1 MKISILGCGWLGL
14 PLGSYLASKDYE
26 VWGTTTSP
34 EKIELLQNADIQP
47 ILLNFRPEADGDVS
61 TLLNSDVLI
70 ISIPPRAGKQGN
82 DFHPQQIKYLL
93 KSLSNFPGKILY
105 ISSTSVYPDT
115 NSVISEEGP
124 VLSDHPLLE
133 AEALLQQ
140 SAIPVTIL
148 RCGGLMGYDRI
159 AGKYFIG
166 KTVETGEVPV
176 NFVHR
181 DDVISIIE
189 RILKQQAWDEIFNV
203 VAPEHPRRKAVYERN
218 AQDHGWQAPTFVNPP
233 QPLSYKIISSE
244 KIQRVL
250 SYHFSY
256 SNPLD
261 FK

>member
-14 PLGSYLASKDYE
+14 PLGSYLSSKGYE

-34 EKIELLQNADIQP
+34 EKINLLEEAHIQP
-47 ILLNFRPEADGDVS
+47 VLLNFKPEPEGNISA
-61 TLLNSDVLI
+61 LLDAEVLL

-93 KSLSNFPGKILY
+93 KNLSNFRGKILY

-115 NSVISEEGP
+115 NSIITEEGP
-124 VLSDHPLLE
+124 VLPDHPLLE
-133 AEALLQQ
+133 AEHLLQQ
-140 SAIPVTIL
+140 SSIPVTIL

-181 DDVISIIE
+181 DDVIHIIE
-189 RILKQQAWDEIFNV
+189 NCIEQSAWGEIFNV
-203 VAPEHPRRKAVYERN
+203 VAPEHPLRRAVYDRN
-218 AQDHGWQAPTFVNPP
+218 ARDHRWQAPTFVNPQ
-233 QPLSYKIISSE
+233 QPLPFKIISSE

-250 SYHFSY
+250 SYRFVFP
-256 SNPLD
+256 NPLD
-261 FK
+261 FQ